1 MDKTTGEK
9 SNKEIK
15 GLEITRRTSQSM
27 SAEYI
32 FFSNIHE
39 FFQDT

>member
-15 GLEITRRTSQSM
+15 GLENTRTSQSM